1 MLFRVYFV
9 FTYLKDNKTEE
20 ITLKIT
26 CKYWKM
32 IHRTHIKY
40 ICWWS
45 LELLN
50 FVQWQQL
57 VFGSIGNVCSC
68 IGGSSHNLEFA
79 LDLSFEEPCHYNI
92 LEDWLSSVFL
102 PWLHIISYLHVPVYP
117 LVSFCAHTTFHISHL
132 LFFASRLGRLP
143 SVFSPR
149 PALQPPIASHKGR
162 ASSNISEEICP
173 LQEGF
178 RIWHD
183 LESAIEICLCTQ
195 NNLPAG

>member
-102 PWLHIISYLHVPVYP
+102 LWLHNWILFLTSTFQFIPWFLFVPIQP
-117 LVSFCAHTTFHISHL
+117 FIFLICSS
-132 LFFASRLGRLP
+132 LP
-143 SVFSPR
+143 VG
-149 PALQPPIASHKGR
+149 L
-162 ASSNISEEICP
+162 EDCP
-173 LQEGF
+173 LSFLLGQ
-178 RIWHD
+178 
-183 LESAIEICLCTQ
+183 LCSHQLLLIRGELLQTS
-195 NNLPAG
+195 LRKFVLSRKVSVSGMI